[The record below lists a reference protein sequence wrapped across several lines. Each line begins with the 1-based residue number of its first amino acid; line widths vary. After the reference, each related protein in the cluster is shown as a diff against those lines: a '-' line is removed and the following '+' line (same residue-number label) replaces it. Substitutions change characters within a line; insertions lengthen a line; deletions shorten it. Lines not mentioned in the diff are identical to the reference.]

1 MPLKLRQA
9 PPSPQRSPRTIEL
22 RNLVARLEFARHEAL
37 QQKDQAE
44 ANRLDEQLAQVGKE
58 WAESLAMDYEVSREK
73 KTA

>member
-1 MPLKLRQA
+1 MPLKLRQ
-9 PPSPQRSPRTIEL
+9 PPPPPQRSPRTIEL

-37 QQKDQAE
+37 QQKNQVE

-58 WAESLAMDYEVSREK
+58 WAESLAMDYEESRQK